1 MLVSYHN
8 DNEGGAVKL
17 YELFGYREYM
27 YMLDQGYV
35 RENTHPTLDLKIL
48 NYTEKAQYD
57 NEWNNVT
64 TKCRGLIVNSEG
76 IVIARPFDKFLNYG
90 QRDADKLLMDE
101 KVIATDKMDG
111 SLGILWSYKG
121 EQGIATR
128 GSFTSDQAIH
138 ATELWKEKYNFAVAP
153 MWTYMFEIVYPSNRV
168 VLNYG
173 DMDELVLL
181 GVRDIE
187 EGSVLLPN
195 DVYTWRGPKTQTFS
209 YETLRE
215 ALEAPQRPNAEG
227 LVLYFPDLDYRIKLK
242 QDDYVALHKIVTGL
256 TKRRVWENVKEG
268 KTLRDLCE
276 IVPDEWHAWLKDT
289 YNEIRKQY
297 WLIDCTVRSD
307 YRQICYALGRAD
319 VNWTRKDFAQLATS
333 TEWTEYPGLVFG
345 ILDAKDISDKVYD
358 LIRPSAE

>member
-1 MLVSYHN
+1 MY
-8 DNEGGAVKL
+8 L
-17 YELFGYREYM
+17 YELFSIPLY
-27 YMLDQGYV
+27 LDMRSQGYV
-35 RENTHPTLDLKIL
+35 RENKHPHLDLTIL

-57 NEWNNVT
+57 GLWNEVT
-64 TKCRGLIVNSEG
+64 TQCRGLIVNSHDE
-76 IVIARPFDKFLNYG
+76 IIARPFDKFLNYG
-90 QRDADKLLMDE
+90 QSPNDKLLMDE
-101 KVIATDKMDG
+101 RVIATDKMDG
-111 SLGILWSYKG
+111 SLGILWSYRG

-138 ATELWKEKYNFAVAP
+138 ATELWKGKYGFAVAP

-209 YETLRE
+209 YKTLRE

-242 QDDYVALHKIVTGL
+242 QADYVALHKIVTGL
-256 TKRRVWENVKEG
+256 TKRRVWENMKEG
-268 KTLRDLCE
+268 KTLQDLCE
-276 IVPDEWHAWLKDT
+276 IVPDEWHEWLRET

-297 WLIDCTVRSD
+297 RLIDCIVRSD

-319 VNWTRKDFAQLATS
+319 ANWIRKDFAELATS

-345 ILDAKDISDKVYD
+345 ILDGKDISDKVYD